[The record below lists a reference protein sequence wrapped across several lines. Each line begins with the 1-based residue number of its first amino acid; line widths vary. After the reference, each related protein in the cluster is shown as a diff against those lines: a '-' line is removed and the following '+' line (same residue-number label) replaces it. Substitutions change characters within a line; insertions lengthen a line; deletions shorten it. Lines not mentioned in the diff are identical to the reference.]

1 MLFDDHHP
9 FELGE
14 LLSTEALRK
23 LSFSVKSAESPLT
36 FSLSQSAYDR
46 IERCHSYL
54 LNKIKS
60 SADPIYGINTGFGSL
75 CDIEI
80 AESDL
85 SELQSNL
92 VKSHACGSGK
102 QLDNQLVRLM
112 LAFKIQ
118 GLAGGHSGVSLATVE
133 RLLLHLNED
142 ALPIVYE
149 QGSLGASGDLAPL
162 AHLSLPLIG
171 EGEVIAKGIRMYSS
185 DWLKANGLS
194 PLVLGPKEGLAL
206 LNGTQFMSALGQYAV
221 CHAENLLN
229 WSSIIAGLSAE
240 AFLAR
245 REPFFPQLHQIRRHQ
260 GQTEIARLHLDLV
273 KDSPI
278 GLLSR
283 PAVQD
288 PYSFRCIPQVHG
300 ASLAAFNFVADALDN
315 EVNAV
320 TDNPNI
326 FPEDDLILS
335 GGNFH
340 GQPIAMPMDFL
351 ALALHELGNISER
364 RGYLLISGQRG
375 LPPFLAGNPGLE
387 SGLMIPQYTAASLV
401 SRTKLLATPA
411 SADSIVSS
419 NGQEDHVSMGAHSAT
434 KLLEV
439 VDTVYRVLAIEM
451 LTAIQ
456 ALSFRTERL
465 SPILEQIRADF
476 SPLCGDTQKERVL
489 ATPMREI
496 AEQLSNQL
504 AASYLEAFKVKP
516 LVS

>member
-1 MLFDDHHP
+1 MTNQDRPH

-14 LLSTEALRK
+14 ELSSITLRAISISVFDNAK
-23 LSFSVKSAESPLT
+23 LPQ
-36 FSLSQSAYDR
+36 FSLSENARTR
-46 IERCHSYL
+46 IERSHVYL

-60 SADPIYGINTGFGSL
+60 SVEPIYGINTGFGSL

-80 AESDL
+80 GASDL

-102 QLDNQLVRLM
+102 ELEPHLVRVM
-112 LAFKIQ
+112 LALKIQ
-118 GLAGGHSGVSLATVE
+118 GLAGGHSGVALATVE

-142 ALPIVYE
+142 ALPVIYE

-162 AHLSLPLIG
+162 AHLSLPLLG
-171 EGEVIAKGIRMYSS
+171 EGELIVNNKRVNSI
-185 DWLKANGLS
+185 DWLTQNGLL
-194 PLVLGPKEGLAL
+194 PLTLGPKEGLAL
-206 LNGTQFMSALGQYAV
+206 LNGTQFMSSLGQYAI
-221 CHAENLLN
+221 AQGENLLH
-229 WSSIIAGLSAE
+229 WSSIIAALSAE

-245 REPFFPQLHQIRRHQ
+245 REPFFPQLHQIRKHS
-260 GQTEIARLHLDLV
+260 GQVAIAKLHLELING
-273 KDSPI
+273 SPI
-278 GLLSR
+278 GELPR

-300 ASLAAFNFVADALDN
+300 ASLSAFKFVAQALDN
-315 EVNAV
+315 EANAV

-340 GQPIAMPMDFL
+340 GQPVAMPMDFL

-375 LPPFLAGNPGLE
+375 LPPFLASNPGLE

-401 SRTKLLATPA
+401 SRTKLLASPA

-439 VDTVYRVLAIEM
+439 VDTVYRVLAIEA

-456 ALSFRTERL
+456 ALSFRPEDL
-465 SPILEQIRADF
+465 SPILEQVREDLA
-476 SPLCGDTQKERVL
+476 PLCGDVKSERIL
-489 ATPMREI
+489 ATPMKAI
-496 AEQLSNQL
+496 AEFMTQKR
-504 AASYLEAFKVKP
+504 ADEYLKAFGLQE
-516 LVS
+516 LV